1 MTEQKCLNLLKK
13 DWEIMSS
20 NPDLINE
27 AKAWYPTEHDFSKEL
42 ATKYDWNLQQITG
55 LYAAFSPLKSVS
67 ENKRILI
74 NFLNGS
80 RYGHTS
86 LQMNKAELILQ
97 TSDLN
102 QIDVILGG
110 MKTRAFH
117 RHIYNPMDKEVTCI
131 DRHCIKYFN
140 KGKMPWITSN
150 RYNMYSN
157 AIKKWASKINM
168 YPSEVQALVWLYA
181 KQKYGNNV

>member
-1 MTEQKCLNLLKK
+1 MTEQKCLNLLKR
-13 DWEIMSS
+13 DWESMTS

-27 AKAWYPTEHDFSKEL
+27 AKAWYPNEHDFSKEL
-42 ATKYDWNLQQITG
+42 ARQYDWDLQQITG

-67 ENKRILI
+67 ENKKILV
-74 NFLNGS
+74 NFLKGK

-86 LQMNKAELILQ
+86 QQINKGELILQ

-117 RHIYNPMDKEVTCI
+117 RHIYNPLDKEVTCI

-140 KGKMPWITSN
+140 VGNLIHITPK
-150 RYNMYSN
+150 RYLMYEKS
-157 AIKKWASKINM
+157 IKTWAKKVNM
-168 YPSEVQALVWLYA
+168 YPSEVQALIWLYA
-181 KQKYGNNV
+181 KQQYGNNI